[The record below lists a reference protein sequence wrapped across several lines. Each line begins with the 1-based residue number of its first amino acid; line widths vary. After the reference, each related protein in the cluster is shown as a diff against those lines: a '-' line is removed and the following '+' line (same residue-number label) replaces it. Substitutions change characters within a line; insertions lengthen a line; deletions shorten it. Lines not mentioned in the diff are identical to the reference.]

1 MRKPA
6 VTEKI
11 TLDGVIDSSPR
22 WSARAGEN
30 RAHAHDYEM
39 TRQVPSLSISAA
51 TDCLPVP
58 R

>member
-11 TLDGVIDSSPR
+11 MLDGVIVASPR

-51 TDCLPVP
+51 TDF
-58 R
+58 